1 MAGVAHVFGTLLAYF
16 GAVYIVPV
24 LTSLITRDGKAVPY
38 ILAAVATSGSGFLLS
53 IATRRH
59 ARELKPR
66 DGFLLATMSWVL
78 TSASAT
84 IPLVLIIPDLSIT
97 DAYFEAMS
105 GLTTTGAT
113 VLSGLDNLPPSVNMW
128 RHLLHWLGGLGIIVL
143 AVAILPLL
151 GVGGMQMY
159 RAQAPGP
166 VKDEKLTPRITETAK
181 SLWVVYTFMTLVGIV
196 ALRAVGMTWFDAIC
210 HSMSAMSLGG
220 FSTHDAS
227 VGYFDSF
234 AIELVLIALM
244 IAASINFARHFV
256 AMRRL
261 TLKPYRSDPEARAI
275 AVVLSIS
282 VIGITL
288 LLWLE
293 KVYPTFSSSFRHVA
307 FNVISLATTTG
318 FVSEDYEKWPVFA
331 PVWMLFLS
339 CLVCS
344 TGSTGGGIKMFRTL
358 LLSRQAGRELK
369 LLVHPNALWPV
380 RIGGKPIPD
389 AIGDSVLAFI
399 FLYFMTVVTLTFA
412 LLLTGFD
419 FVSSFTAVVAS
430 VNNAGPGMGEVGP
443 STTFESLTDTQTWI
457 CTAAMLVGRLEIFSV
472 LVLFT
477 PAFWRK

>member
-16 GAVYIVPV
+16 GLAYVIPV
-24 LTSLITRDGKAVPY
+24 LTSLVMRDGKALPF
-38 ILAAVATSGSGFLLS
+38 ILAAAITSGSGLLLS
-53 IATRRH
+53 LATRRH

-84 IPLVLIIPDLSIT
+84 IPLFLIIPGVSIT

-128 RHLLHWLGGLGIIVL
+128 RHWLHWLGGLGIIVL

-151 GVGGMQMY
+151 GIGGMQLY

-181 SLWVVYTFMTLVGIV
+181 SLWVVYTVMTVAGIL
-196 ALRAVGMTWFDAIC
+196 ALRAVGMPWFDAIC
-210 HSMSAMSLGG
+210 HGMSALSLGG

-234 AIELVLIALM
+234 AIELVLIVLM
-244 IAASINFARHFV
+244 VAASINFARHFT
-256 AMRRL
+256 ALRRL
-261 TLKPYRSDPEARAI
+261 TLKPYRTDPEARAL
-275 AVVLSIS
+275 AVVLAVS
-282 VIGITL
+282 VVGITV
-288 LLWLE
+288 LLWVDN
-293 KVYPTFSSSFRHVA
+293 VYPTLSSSLRHSV
-307 FNVISLATTTG
+307 FNVISMATTTG
-318 FVSEDYEKWPVFA
+318 FVSENYETWPVFA

-339 CLVCS
+339 CFVCS
-344 TGSTGGGIKMFRTL
+344 TGSTGSGIKMFRTL
-358 LLSRQAGRELK
+358 VLSRQAGRELK

-380 RIGGKPIPD
+380 RIGGKPVPD
-389 AIGDSVLAFI
+389 SIGDSVLGFI

-412 LLLTGFD
+412 LLLTGLD
-419 FVSSFTAVVAS
+419 FLSSFTAAVAS
-430 VNNAGPGMGEVGP
+430 INNAGPGMGEVGP
-443 STTFESLTDTQTWI
+443 STTFESLTDAQTWI
-457 CTAAMLVGRLEIFSV
+457 CTAAMLVGRLEIISV